1 MAPSFKFA
9 AIALQ
14 LTAIPVIN
22 GRGGGG
28 GGGGGGGYR
37 NTGTETWQSMGKGLC
52 TNAQGQEYDIK
63 AYEKSVTIVTMGGC
77 PLFHGMSYAT
87 ACENWC
93 QTTYA
98 DSNRNLVG
106 FEVHDMDC
114 NWSCNCLLDPDGSL
128 GPITSVNSETGHTYR
143 DHYYDSLHFSP
154 AAAGIRDHYHQY
166 TSCYKYNPCIAIG
179 ERCGR
184 ISNPSEI
191 PCCDEI
197 VAWWKS
203 PLQSTCGGGQG
214 GGGGKG
220 GGRYCQVPHSKQES
234 LDQESVDIHRES
246 GEEAEPKVWKAE
258 RNFLRAAASE

>member
-28 GGGGGGGYR
+28 GGGGGYR
-37 NTGTETWQSMGKGLC
+37 NTGTETWQFMGKGLC
-52 TNAQGQEYDIK
+52 TNAQGQEYDTK
-63 AYEKSVTIVTMGGC
+63 AYKTLWSEHG
-77 PLFHGMSYAT
+77 LFQRPGMTYAT

-106 FEVHDMDC
+106 FELDHNSIYYDFT
-114 NWSCNCLLDPDGSL
+114 WSCNCLLDADGN
-128 GPITSVNSETGHTYR
+128 GPITSVNSGTQPT
-143 DHYYDSLHFSP
+143 
-154 AAAGIRDHYHQY
+154 
-166 TSCYKYNPCIAIG
+166 TCYKYNPCIAIG

-184 ISNPSEI
+184 ISNPDGI
-191 PCCDEI
+191 PCCDD
-197 VAWWKS
+197 VGAWYES

-214 GGGGKG
+214 GGGKQG

-234 LDQESVDIHRES
+234 LDQESVDIHPES
-246 GEEAEPKVWKAE
+246 GKEVEPKVWKAE